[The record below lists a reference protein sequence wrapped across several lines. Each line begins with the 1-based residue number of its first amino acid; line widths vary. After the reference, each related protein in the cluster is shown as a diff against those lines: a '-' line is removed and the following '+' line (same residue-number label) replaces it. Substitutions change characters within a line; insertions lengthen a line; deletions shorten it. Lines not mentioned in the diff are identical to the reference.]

1 MRTKIIAGNFRDL
14 SYIAANLRP
23 EDYAEIDCQFDE
35 WTPLM
40 LAYLS
45 MQGLSWVVTL
55 DGNPEAA
62 FGAHEHRKGFWI
74 IWSWGTK
81 RISRCVPTIT
91 DFAHQQLIPHI
102 VNSGAWRAEARPLAA
117 NDLACR
123 WLERLGAR
131 RQGLL
136 ESYGKN
142 GEDFILYEWV
152 RSQFEDTAHVPE
164 HEAAETG
171 ATPNAS
177 DRERR
182 GSEAA

>member
-1 MRTKIIAGNFRDL
+1 LKAKIVAGNFRDL

-35 WTPLM
+35 WSPVM
-40 LAYLS
+40 LAYAS

-62 FGAHEHRKGFWI
+62 FGAQEHRQGFWI

-81 RISRCVPTIT
+81 RMARCVPTIT
-91 DFAHQQLIPHI
+91 RFAHGHLIPLI
-102 VNSGAWRAEARPLAA
+102 RSSGGWRAEARPLAA
-117 NDLACR
+117 NELACR

-152 RSQFEDTAHVPE
+152 RSQFEDIDHVLPQ
-164 HEAAETG
+164 AAAPSEV
-171 ATPNAS
+171 AADA
-177 DRERR
+177 DRE
-182 GSEAA
+182 